1 MSVVRW
7 AFRVGSWHPTEQEW
21 LKAASYI
28 QAEEKERIG
37 KFVFR
42 RDAKSSMIGRLL
54 IRKFVQ
60 QATSARY
67 QVFFF
72 SYFIKVVWS
81 LPLVSIS

>member
-7 AFRVGSWHPTEQEW
+7 AFRVSSWHPTEQEW

-60 QATSARY
+60 QVTLARY
-67 QVFFF
+67 KGSPFHNLVK
-72 SYFIKVVWS
+72 YPHFID
-81 LPLVSIS
+81 